1 MLTSLSDSTCDQ
13 TAMVLLMVA
22 MTEVSATVKM
32 FREEKKFSLVPG
44 YVVTVMQVERMYEE
58 LLSCERMS
66 IQEWMSMSRA
76 AVSVGLLLLLV
87 LLHLG
92 WAKTLHLSRVKTSLH
107 PVNKG

>member
-1 MLTSLSDSTCDQ
+1 
-13 TAMVLLMVA
+13 MVLLMIA

-44 YVVTVMQVERMYEE
+44 YMVTVMQVERMYEE

-76 AVSVGLLLLLV
+76 AVSVGLLLLLL
-87 LLHLG
+87 LLHLS